1 MYNKMRLIRLTSSS
15 NGEFSNNFNE
25 DIVITPNSKIGLKSA
40 SISLNPQHRIPFS
53 VPLFIFSK
61 AQ

>member
-25 DIVITPNSKIGLKSA
+25 DIVIKRKQQRGSSEI
-40 SISLNPQHRIPFS
+40 HYW
-53 VPLFIFSK
+53 
-61 AQ
+61 